1 MTDSISFIC
10 LGCPPFALAAW
21 WTVKT
26 RQSGQNDT
34 IGKGKR
40 TRSIS
45 AVRYRKADMDLFSA
59 PTLILILVLTFAPS
73 ISSTEE
79 HDNLDVSTTILSEL
93 INDLFSSK
101 RLYIEDYSELEISGD
116 VFIIDKN
123 KYYSLLPSRDV
134 KLLSDEQELKFHVSG
149 RYISELMD
157 SRTGLSKLKGS
168 KDFSE
173 DDKKNIEKI
182 ESTIDSILD
191 NLTTLRNDTD
201 IQTEDILC
209 TYDLD
214 FIFDGLHDFTYLVNK
229 IDDNKQVGKDETE
242 EKKIQKDRSKRNT
255 DNEDTDTEN
264 NISNHKSYSE
274 YVQSLMAQNSDLLVN
289 MIMIR
294 KNDITSD
301 SETVTDWSDL
311 FNNFMKMSPENELED
326 DLYTESL
333 CKIIF
338 SLPSLTDI
346 VTIYENGNIVDQDTG
361 EVIKLLDDED
371 SLKIEKQFVLDLNSL
386 YLDDIEIDYLLFV
399 RRKFIRNPEHLLDFY
414 TGRTQNEIYEK
425 LSADER
431 TRFEVEQVQNFQS
444 LLRYKKMCKT
454 TWGGSLNEYSCPRRI
469 VYDDFLAECLLGRDI
484 TIYSG
489 IDEKK
494 FIQRSTDTKTLIR
507 AKSDPNLFNSL
518 FGHLNVNNDI
528 LENIAV
534 SPTTRSFLPPLE
546 TGSGDSRAEDTD
558 IPKNIPG
565 DDITLIQPEI
575 QPDNN
580 GLWWDNT
587 ANDLTQYR
595 TVGALDR
602 QTRNDDECVEKFKDP
617 DQRLDNGCLRKIF
630 EALATTNANN
640 DRSHSLAIITNK
652 VTSTHHLLLATLTD
666 LKSLE
671 TVGTME
677 TLQKFCKN
685 LPNIQY
691 VENRE
696 DRPILYTNQIQ
707 AAIMKPVRFCS
718 DMFCHIL
725 IYDKPYLLTADKQ
738 HCSHGKLV
746 GKNIFICLG
755 ELTDNHHPCYA
766 SIDGFANCNFQQF
779 ATTTDALAIQMVN
792 SGSGFIKTDIN
803 LLRINQ
809 FDTRRTIDMVTLETQ
824 KELSVQLFDNSQF
837 FLSKE
842 MVRKFFDKPDT
853 AMEVFKSI
861 LYSTR
866 NYSNYMWSILAVIGL
881 MFVTCSLFITTIII
895 RSCRSCVSHYRSV
908 PTAEPAPKRTRNATA
923 MKLNNKTTLP
933 KSGTATSQV

>member
-1 MTDSISFIC
+1 MPRI
-10 LGCPPFALAAW
+10 ALAAW
-21 WTVKT
+21 WTDRT
-26 RQSGQNDT
+26 QQSGQNDT
-34 IGKGKR
+34 IERGKK

-45 AVRYRKADMDLFSA
+45 AARYRKADMGLFSA
-59 PTLILILVLTFAPS
+59 PILILVLALSFA
-73 ISSTEE
+73 SSSSTTEE
-79 HDNLDVSTTILSEL
+79 HADLDVSTTILSEM

-134 KLLSDEQELKFHVSG
+134 KLLSNEQELKFHVSG
-149 RYISELMD
+149 QYITELVD
-157 SRTGLSKLKGS
+157 SKTELSKLKGS

-191 NLTTLRNDTD
+191 SLTTLRNDTD

-209 TYDLD
+209 TYNLD
-214 FIFDGLHDFTYLVNK
+214 FIFNGLNDFTYLVSE
-229 IDDNKQVGKDETE
+229 IEDNKQVGKDETE
-242 EKKIQKDRSKRNT
+242 EKKIQKEIRKRDT
-255 DNEDTDTEN
+255 DTEDTDTEN
-264 NISNHKSYSE
+264 NISTHESYSE
-274 YVQSLMAQNSDLLVN
+274 YVQSLMEQNSDLFVN
-289 MIMIR
+289 MIMIKR
-294 KNDITSD
+294 NDITSD
-301 SETVTDWSDL
+301 SETATDWTEL
-311 FNNFMKMSPENELED
+311 FSNFMKMAPENEIED
-326 DLYTESL
+326 DLYTKSL

-338 SLPSLTDI
+338 SLPSLVDI
-346 VTIYENGNIVDQDTG
+346 VSIYENGNIVDQDTG
-361 EVIKLLDDED
+361 EVTELLDGED
-371 SLKIEKQFVLDLNSL
+371 SLKIEKQFVLDLNAL
-386 YLDDIEIDYLLFV
+386 HLDDIEIDYLLFV
-399 RRKFIRNPEHLLDFY
+399 RRKFIRNPEHLLDY
-414 TGRTQNEIYEK
+414 YAGRTQNEIYEK
-425 LSADER
+425 LSKDER
-431 TRFEVEQVQNFQS
+431 VRFEIEKAHEFQS

-454 TWGGSLNEYSCPRRI
+454 TWGGSLDEYSCPRRI

-489 IDEKK
+489 IDELRA
-494 FIQRSTDTKTLIR
+494 IQRSTDTRTLIR

-518 FGHLNVNNDI
+518 FGHLNVNDDT
-528 LENIAV
+528 LENVVA
-534 SPTTRSFLPPLE
+534 SPTTRPLLPPFE
-546 TGSGDSRAEDTD
+546 TGSGDSRADDTD

-575 QPDNN
+575 QSDNN

-587 ANDLTQYR
+587 ANELTQYR
-595 TVGALDR
+595 TVGSLDR

-630 EALATTNANN
+630 ESLATTNANN
-640 DRSHSLAIITNK
+640 DRSHSLAIIANK

-677 TLQKFCKN
+677 TLKKFCKN

-707 AAIMKPVRFCS
+707 AAIMKPIRFCS
-718 DMFCHIL
+718 FMFCHIL

-746 GKNIFICLG
+746 GKDIFVCLG

-779 ATTTDALAIQMVN
+779 AKTTDALAIQMVN

-809 FDTRRTIDMVTLETQ
+809 FDTRRTIDMVTLEAQ

-842 MVRKFFDKPDT
+842 MIRKFFDKPDT
-853 AMEVFKSI
+853 AMEMFKSI

-866 NYSNYMWSILAVIGL
+866 NYTTYMWVILSVIGL
-881 MFVTCSLFITTIII
+881 MFVTCSLFITIKII
-895 RSCRSCVSHYRSV
+895 RSCRSCMSHYREV
-908 PTAEPAPKRTRNATA
+908 PTTEPAPKRSRTATN
-923 MKLNNKTTLP
+923 MKLNNKTTPP
-933 KSGTATSQV
+933 KTGTATSQV

>member
-1 MTDSISFIC
+1 MPRI
-10 LGCPPFALAAW
+10 ALAAW
-21 WTVKT
+21 WTDRT
-26 RQSGQNDT
+26 QQSGQNDT
-34 IGKGKR
+34 IERGKK

-45 AVRYRKADMDLFSA
+45 AARYRKADMGLFSA
-59 PTLILILVLTFAPS
+59 PILILVLALSFA
-73 ISSTEE
+73 SSSSTTEE
-79 HDNLDVSTTILSEL
+79 HADLDVSTTILSEM

-134 KLLSDEQELKFHVSG
+134 KLLSNEQELKFHVSG
-149 RYISELMD
+149 QYITELTD
-157 SRTGLSKLKGS
+157 SKTELSKLKGS

-191 NLTTLRNDTD
+191 SLTTLRNDTD
-201 IQTEDILC
+201 TQTEDILC
-209 TYDLD
+209 TYNLD
-214 FIFDGLHDFTYLVNK
+214 FIFNGLNDFTYLVSE
-229 IDDNKQVGKDETE
+229 IEDNKQVGKDETE
-242 EKKIQKDRSKRNT
+242 EKKIQKEIRKRDT
-255 DNEDTDTEN
+255 DTEDTDTEN
-264 NISNHKSYSE
+264 NISTHESYSE
-274 YVQSLMAQNSDLLVN
+274 YVQSLMEQNSDLFVN
-289 MIMIR
+289 MIMIKR
-294 KNDITSD
+294 NDVTSD
-301 SETVTDWSDL
+301 SETATDWTEL
-311 FNNFMKMSPENELED
+311 FSNFMKMAPENEIED
-326 DLYTESL
+326 DLYTKSL

-338 SLPSLTDI
+338 SLPSLVDI
-346 VTIYENGNIVDQDTG
+346 VSIYENGNIVDQDTG
-361 EVIKLLDDED
+361 EVTELLDGED
-371 SLKIEKQFVLDLNSL
+371 SLKIEKQFVLDLNAL
-386 YLDDIEIDYLLFV
+386 HLDDIEIDYLLFV
-399 RRKFIRNPEHLLDFY
+399 RRKFIRNPEHLLDY
-414 TGRTQNEIYEK
+414 YAGRTQNEIYEK
-425 LSADER
+425 LSKDER
-431 TRFEVEQVQNFQS
+431 VRFEIEKAHEFQS

-454 TWGGSLNEYSCPRRI
+454 TWGGSLDEYSCPRRI
-469 VYDDFLAECLLGRDI
+469 VYDEFLAECLLGRDI

-489 IDEKK
+489 IDDVRA
-494 FIQRSTDTKTLIR
+494 IQRSTDTRTLIR

-518 FGHLNVNNDI
+518 FGHLNVNDDT
-528 LENIAV
+528 LENVVA
-534 SPTTRSFLPPLE
+534 SPTTRPLLPPFE
-546 TGSGDSRAEDTD
+546 TGSGDSRADDTD

-575 QPDNN
+575 QSDNN

-587 ANDLTQYR
+587 ANELTQYR
-595 TVGALDR
+595 TVGSLDR

-630 EALATTNANN
+630 ESLATTNANN
-640 DRSHSLAIITNK
+640 DRSHSLAIIANK

-677 TLQKFCKN
+677 TLKKFCKN

-707 AAIMKPVRFCS
+707 AAIMKPIRFCS
-718 DMFCHIL
+718 FMFCHTL

-746 GKNIFICLG
+746 GKDIFVCLG

-779 ATTTDALAIQMVN
+779 AKTTDALAIQMVN

-809 FDTRRTIDMVTLETQ
+809 FDTRRTIDMVTLEAQ

-842 MVRKFFDKPDT
+842 MIRKFFDKPDT
-853 AMEVFKSI
+853 AMEMFKSI

-866 NYSNYMWSILAVIGL
+866 NYTTYMWVILSVIGL
-881 MFVTCSLFITTIII
+881 MFVTCSLFITIKII
-895 RSCRSCVSHYRSV
+895 RSCRSCMSHYREV
-908 PTAEPAPKRTRNATA
+908 PTTEPAPKRSRTATN
-923 MKLNNKTTLP
+923 MKLNNKTTPP
-933 KSGTATSQV
+933 KTGTATSQV